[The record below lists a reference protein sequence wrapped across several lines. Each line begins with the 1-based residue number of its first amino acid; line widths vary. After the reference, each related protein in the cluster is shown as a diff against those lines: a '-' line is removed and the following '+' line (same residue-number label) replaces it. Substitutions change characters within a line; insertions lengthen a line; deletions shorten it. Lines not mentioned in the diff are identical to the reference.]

1 MSDISSVDTDKSL
14 SDNINS
20 TIDDDSTIE
29 KNFIPEIFF
38 ANNQRQFRY
47 YKMIDK
53 YFRKCDQNLI
63 DKMWNTLPILRPDI
77 EYVLNKVNIIY
88 DDTLTKKKQS
98 KCNVM

>member
-1 MSDISSVDTDKSL
+1 MRPNLKEIS
-14 SDNINS
+14 NI
-20 TIDDDSTIE
+20 E
-29 KNFIPEIFF
+29 L
-38 ANNQRQFRY
+38 
-47 YKMIDK
+47 
-53 YFRKCDQNLI
+53 QNLI